1 MQVSLLILGTL
12 LAVGGP
18 PPAGGIKLE
27 KCLVSLT
34 DRGESQVSAKEAGIL
49 REMLVVAGQ
58 EVRAEDKQGKTPA
71 DALAQLDDTEAK
83 LAAAAADAEYKVA
96 QEEARSDV
104 NVRYSKA
111 AARVAYAELLQAQ
124 DSNRRAPG
132 AVAKSEVT
140 RLELTYERSLLEI
153 EKAQM
158 ESKIAGL
165 KAEVAKAKAD
175 ATREK
180 LTSRKI
186 PAPIDVIVVE
196 LRKRPGEWVQPGD
209 LLVHLLRID
218 RLKVEGF
225 LKASEIAP
233 REVAGCPV
241 EVVVPLVRGSTETL
255 TGRVVF
261 VSPRVE
267 SGGEYRVW
275 AEVENRKRDGHWVLR
290 PGLTATMV
298 IQPKN

>member
-1 MQVSLLILGTL
+1 MQASLLMLGTL
-12 LAVGGP
+12 LAVAGT
-18 PPAGGIKLE
+18 PPAGSTAEIKLD

-34 DRGESQVSAKEAGIL
+34 DQRESQVSSKEAGIL
-49 REMLVVAGQ
+49 KQMLVRAGQ
-58 EVRAEDKQGKTPA
+58 EINENEP
-71 DALAQLDDTEAK
+71 LAQLDDAEAK
-83 LAAAAADAEYKVA
+83 LASIAADAEYKVA
-96 QEEARSDV
+96 LEEARSDV

-111 AARVAYAELLQAQ
+111 AARVAYAELIQAQ
-124 DSNRRAPG
+124 ESNRRVPG
-132 AVAKSEVT
+132 SVAKSEIS

-158 ESKIAGL
+158 DSKIAGL

-186 PAPIDVIVVE
+186 VSPLEGIVVE

-209 LLVHLLRID
+209 VLLYMLRSD

-225 LKASEIAP
+225 IKSSDHAP
-233 REVAGCPV
+233 REIAGCPV
-241 EVVVPLVRGSTETL
+241 TVSVPLVGGKPETL
-255 TGRVVF
+255 TGRIVF
-261 VSPRVE
+261 VSPRAE

-275 AEVENRKRDGHWVLR
+275 AEVDNRKRDGHWVVQ

-298 IQPKN
+298 IQPSN